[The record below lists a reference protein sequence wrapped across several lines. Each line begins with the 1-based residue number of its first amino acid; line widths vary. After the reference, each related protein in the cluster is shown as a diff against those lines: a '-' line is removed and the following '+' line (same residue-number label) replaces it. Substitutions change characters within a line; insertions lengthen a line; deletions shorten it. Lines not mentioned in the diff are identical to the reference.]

1 MFVDVTVQGRHDPSA
16 QDTPARTERSR
27 RAACAMV
34 VALTLLMPSA
44 ARLALAQAGGPGGQS
59 EEMARAIAK
68 ARQSLDVFWRRVR
81 ANDPA
86 DTGYAVKVVAGD
98 QHGSEHLWLSNITLR
113 NGRILGMVDT
123 QPRVVRSIRQGQVMD
138 VRDDAIVD
146 WMYFE
151 NGRIVGNETGRA
163 MLRYLPAAEREK
175 MLQLYK

>member
-1 MFVDVTVQGRHDPSA
+1 MFVFVTVPGRPDPSA
-16 QDTPARTERSR
+16 QAFPARRVRSR
-27 RAACAMV
+27 RAACAMF
-34 VALTLLMPSA
+34 VALALQMPA
-44 ARLALAQAGGPGGQS
+44 AIHVAQAQSAGPGAQT

-86 DTGYAVKVVAGD
+86 DTGYAVKVIAGD

-113 NGRILGMVDT
+113 SGRILGMVDT